1 MKKILLIFVLIF
13 SGVWGEDSKDSQ
25 WRGFFGVEAGAGIYG
40 MGKAFIGAYNPLFSF
55 TTYSFG
61 LGYSGGIVGGL
72 QKYTS
77 EKVGIRHNFGFSIA
91 FIPSISSIQ
100 NKTYKDWCIFKC
112 KNAKSIDYQGRNAQN
127 YNISYALDGLF
138 DLAKSGNTRFGMNLG
153 VSLTLTISDGESG
166 YYVETP
172 TEASKN
178 IFGIVANLGM
188 RLGFY
193 TQFDNSILDANIN
206 LPLGGFG
213 GANPIYGNTLTLSY
227 KYLF

>member
-1 MKKILLIFVLIF
+1 MKRILLIFVLVF
-13 SGVWGEDSKDSQ
+13 SSVWGEDSKDSQ
-25 WRGFFGVEAGAGIYG
+25 WRGFFGVEAGAGVY
-40 MGKAFIGAYNPLFSF
+40 GAYNAFILAPHPVFALKKNSF
-55 TTYSFG
+55 E

-138 DLAKSGNTRFGMNLG
+138 ELAKSGNTRFG
-153 VSLTLTISDGESG
+153 SLTLTISDGESG
-166 YYVETP
+166 YYVETQQKQVKKFL
-172 TEASKN
+172 ESLQ
-178 IFGIVANLGM
+178 I
-188 RLGFY
+188 
-193 TQFDNSILDANIN
+193 
-206 LPLGGFG
+206 
-213 GANPIYGNTLTLSY
+213 
-227 KYLF
+227 